1 MDGKVKYVILEEGEY
16 RNLQRFA
23 EAKRPT
29 VTKIDRK
36 DLLFLASLSAQLE
49 IYYDQIY
56 FHLLPSSVNVI
67 GLMDGEVMLDEI
79 FSRDLCEKYH
89 NRISRFISEVL

>member
-1 MDGKVKYVILEEGEY
+1 MDGKTKYVILEEGEY

-29 VTKIDRK
+29 VTKIGRK

-49 IYYDQIY
+49 TYYDQIY
-56 FHLLPSSVNVI
+56 FQLLA
-67 GLMDGEVMLDEI
+67 
-79 FSRDLCEKYH
+79 
-89 NRISRFISEVL
+89 